1 MRLTRRPVILGSL
14 IAAIVFAVIV
24 VSVTVYFNMPV
35 RSFCANDEP
44 NERARLSVDCSAP
57 HLWEVYGSRNPATP
71 ILFCWVGSGPAP
83 PGPIV
88 WQYGGGSQ
96 QVKYTVGC
104 PTFLDLFR
112 SPDRALAATPRYLYA
127 FTIQNQSALVIV
139 LILAVV
145 GLTIGLAS
153 LALFVKRRQH

>member
-1 MRLTRRPVILGSL
+1 MRPEKRPVFLGSL
-14 IAAIVFAVIV
+14 IAAMVLVIIV

-44 NERARLSVDCSAP
+44 NECARLSVDCSAT
-57 HLWEVYGSRNPATP
+57 HLWEVYRSRNPATQ
-71 ILFCWVGSGPAP
+71 ILFCWVGPGPAP

-96 QVKYTVGC
+96 QVQYTVGC

-112 SPDRALAATPRYLYA
+112 SPDRALAAAPRYIYA

-145 GLTIGLAS
+145 GLAIGLAS